1 MKRSILTSVFVTM
14 GFALTSAA
22 AYAQQPL
29 AVGSLT
35 ITEPATIAKF
45 STGDIKGEPVRLAW
59 SADGTELYLQ
69 STERGRLNP
78 VTNHFVFTVADGKR
92 TSVNAEPAWFKASW
106 AAKSDRYSPDDQKFL
121 IDIASETRVARTTS
135 TPMGGD
141 MARGGIEGGGT
152 AGGSGGGTSSDDA
165 MSAANGRQN
174 VTILSMKLGGQVI
187 GQFENT
193 NVVPGLTF
201 GWAPKGRHAIAF
213 ATADGGKIVIM
224 DTKGKTQ
231 DIAGTKDALLPA
243 FSPDGSKVAW
253 LRKDGRRGFL
263 LQLSEIK

>member
-1 MKRSILTSVFVTM
+1 MKRSILTSAFVLSS
-14 GFALTSAA
+14 FALTSVA

-35 ITEPATIAKF
+35 IAEPATIAKF
-45 STGDIKGEPVRLAW
+45 TTGDVKGEPARLAW
-59 SADGTELYLQ
+59 SPDGTELYVQ
-69 STERGRLNP
+69 TTERGRLNP
-78 VTNHFVFTVADGKR
+78 VTNHFVFALDDGKR
-92 TSVNAEPAWFKASW
+92 KSVNAEPAWFKASW
-106 AAKSDRYSPDDQKFL
+106 AAKSDRYSPDDRKFL

-141 MARGGIEGGGT
+141 MARGGVEGG
-152 AGGSGGGTSSDDA
+152 ASVGSAGGTSSDDA
-165 MSAANGRQN
+165 MTAANGRQN
-174 VTILSMKLGGQVI
+174 VTVLSMKLGGQVI
-187 GQFENT
+187 GQFENA

-201 GWAPKGRHAIAF
+201 GWAPKGRHAVAF
-213 ATADGGKIVIM
+213 AAPGSGKIVIM

-231 DIAGTKDALLPA
+231 DIDGTKDALLPA

-263 LQLSEIK
+263 LQVSEIK